1 MKVGCWTRRGL
12 RRARSI
18 ALAECMAMSETA
30 AALCAN
36 AVSVLVSKPSG
47 SD

>member
-1 MKVGCWTRRGL
+1 
-12 RRARSI
+12 
-18 ALAECMAMSETA
+18 MAMSETA